1 VRTGESRL
9 SPSGGRALRSTPVPR
24 RLLTLLAV
32 ALVALVASGCTE
44 GTTAAVRV
52 GDRTLSHRDVIDEL
66 DEWAGN
72 PEAVSSPELLR
83 GPAPGSYSTAFVA
96 DLVGF
101 RIERELVRAEAE
113 RRGLEAGPELIAA
126 ARQAFYGDEATAE
139 AIEAGWSEGYAA
151 RLLEDIAL
159 ELALQDELGQAEF
172 LAWRDAAAST
182 DRISVSSR
190 LGRWDDDQGRVVPP
204 EGPVTPAGDDLT
216 FDL

>member
-1 VRTGESRL
+1 MRVSWL
-9 SPSGGRALRSTPVPR
+9 SPAEGRALRSASVPR
-24 RLLTLLAV
+24 RPLTLLAV
-32 ALVALVASGCTE
+32 ALVALVASACTE
-44 GTTAAVRV
+44 GTSAAVRV

-72 PEAVSSPELLR
+72 PEAVSSPDLVR

-126 ARQAFYGDEATAE
+126 ARQAFYGDDATAE

-159 ELALQDELGQAEF
+159 ELALQDELGEAEF
-172 LAWRDAAAST
+172 FAWREAAAST
-182 DRISVSSR
+182 DPISVSSR
-190 LGRWDDDQGRVVPP
+190 LGRWDDDQSRVVPP
-204 EGPVTPAGDDLT
+204 EGPVAPAGGAVDL
-216 FDL
+216 DL